1 MKLRALLDTS
11 VLIALLDANH
21 VHHRLCTQ
29 WLATHTAGWASCP
42 ITLNG
47 CVRILSQAA
56 YPNRLP
62 MHTVVAVLQQAMRHP
77 MHEFWADGINPLN
90 TDAIDWQPVLRP
102 ADITDAYLLSLAVQH
117 QACLVTLDQGIAVKW
132 ATGAENKHLMR
143 LA

>member
-1 MKLRALLDTS
+1 MNLRALLDTS

-21 VHHRLCTQ
+21 VHHRLCSQ
-29 WLATHTAGWASCP
+29 WLSTHAAGWASCP

-47 CVRILSQAA
+47 CVRIMSQPS

-62 MHTVVAVLQQAMRHP
+62 MQTVVAGLQQAMRHP
-77 MHEFWADGINPLN
+77 MHEFWADDINPLDAN
-90 TDAIDWQPVLRP
+90 AIDLQQVLRP
-102 ADITDAYLLSLAVQH
+102 ADITDAYLLTLAVRQ
-117 QACLVTLDQGIAVKW
+117 QACLATLDQGISVKW

>member
-21 VHHRLCTQ
+21 VHLRLCSQ
-29 WLATHTAGWASCP
+29 WLSTHTAGWASCP

-47 CVRILSQAA
+47 CVRIMSQPS

-62 MHTVVAVLQQAMRHP
+62 MQAVVAGLQQAMRHP
-77 MHEFWADGINPLN
+77 MHVFWADEINPLDAN
-90 TDAIDWQPVLRP
+90 AIDWRQVLRP
-102 ADITDAYLLSLAVQH
+102 VDITDAYLLALAVRQ
-117 QACLVTLDQGIAVKW
+117 QACLVTLDQGISVKW
-132 ATGAENKHLMR
+132 ATGAEEQHLLR

>member
-21 VHHRLCTQ
+21 VHHRLCSQ
-29 WLATHTAGWASCP
+29 WLSTHTAGWASCP

-62 MHTVVAVLQQAMRHP
+62 MQTVVAGLQHALHGSGVRSGFMHLPLLPAQAARL
-77 MHEFWADGINPLN
+77 AG
-90 TDAIDWQPVLRP
+90 QPSM
-102 ADITDAYLLSLAVQH
+102 A
-117 QACLVTLDQGIAVKW
+117 LDQMLAGV
-132 ATGAENKHLMR
+132 R
-143 LA
+143 LALELAWPMMADRRESAGTIS

>member
-21 VHHRLCTQ
+21 IHHRLCSQ
-29 WLATHTAGWASCP
+29 WLSTHIAGWASCP

-62 MHTVVAVLQQAMRHP
+62 MHTVVAGLQQAMRHP
-77 MHEFWADGINPLN
+77 MHEFWPDDINPLDAN
-90 TDAIDWQPVLRP
+90 AIDWQQVLRP
-102 ADITDAYLLSLAVQH
+102 ADITDAYLLALAVRH
-117 QACLVTLDQGIAVKW
+117 QACLVTLDQGISVKW
-132 ATGAENKHLMR
+132 ATGADEQHLLR